1 MNTSITDLYIIG
13 NGFDLHHGINS
24 SYFEYRIWLKKHYED
39 IYWEIVN
46 TFEVDDE
53 SEDYKIKLEE
63 KNSGA
68 TEMIFFF
75 SKNIKVSGL
84 FVRML
89 HVISPNYH
97 KMPAWT
103 GIVHLLPHLI
113 ILVH

>member
-1 MNTSITDLYIIG
+1 MCKKHEYYEYFNNRFVHNC

-63 KNSGA
+63 RQYPWWKDFENNLG
-68 TEMIFFF
+68 
-75 SKNIKVSGL
+75 K
-84 FVRML
+84 
-89 HVISPNYH
+89 
-97 KMPAWT
+97 
-103 GIVHLLPHLI
+103 
-113 ILVH
+113 